1 MSDPNNGETN
11 LNENPYY
18 AKKEWEMSY
27 GATCEAKGK
36 ENLCCAKWIWCVVV
50 LEKFAEA
57 LCQLFL
63 DDVGLPVPYESGDMV
78 SIRNLCLLRETQPM
92 RGNQPAGPVSL
103 KVIPWAPIH
112 HKAIGVD
119 TEIRIKA
126 SALLSWS
133 RASQE
138 AIDTAMD
145 ALIPKQIVKA
155 CEIPPAPA
163 KGPLQLVTR

>member
-18 AKKEWEMSY
+18 AKKEWEMSD
-27 GATCEAKGK
+27 GATCETKVK
-36 ENLCCAKWIWCVVV
+36 ENLSYAKWVWCVVV

-57 LCQLFL
+57 LCEIFL
-63 DDVGLPVPYESGDMV
+63 DEIGRPATDQSDGTI
-78 SIRNLCLLRETQPM
+78 SIRNLCLLREIQPM
-92 RGNQPAGPVSL
+92 RGDKPAGPVVL

-112 HKAIGVD
+112 HKAICVD

-133 RASQE
+133 TASRE
-138 AIDTAMD
+138 AIDTAVD